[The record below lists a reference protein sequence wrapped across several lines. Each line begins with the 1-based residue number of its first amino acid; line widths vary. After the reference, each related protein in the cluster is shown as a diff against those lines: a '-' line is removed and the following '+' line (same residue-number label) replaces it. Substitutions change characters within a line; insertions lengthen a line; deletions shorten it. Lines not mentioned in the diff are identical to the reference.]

1 MRSAPLMV
9 SSQMLAAL
17 KDKVLASS
25 SINNNHGQAFDDAW
39 RRHESRVNLIGKIQ
53 GLMGYDLRLMH
64 VRWLPVYC
72 YRGTGFVRDHSKSK
86 NRG

>member
-53 GLMGYDLRLMH
+53 GLMMGYDLRLMH
-64 VRWLPVYC
+64 DPVAP
-72 YRGTGFVRDHSKSK
+72 GLLLSG
-86 NRG
+86 NRLCPRPL